1 MGGEG
6 REEGEAAAATPLLA
20 TINVSENQ
28 VCLCLAQSVPER
40 KTIICEDRIW
50 ANYLP
55 ELCALKCTILHK
67 LTDHN
72 ISTFLIQG
80 VFLTGLFD

>member
-28 VCLCLAQSVPER
+28 VCLCLCLCLCLAQAVPER
-40 KTIICEDRIW
+40 TRSSW
-50 ANYLP
+50 PN
-55 ELCALKCTILHK
+55 CALREDEAVYLVSKE
-67 LTDHN
+67 
-72 ISTFLIQG
+72 Q
-80 VFLTGLFD
+80 

>member
-40 KTIICEDRIW
+40 KTIIVRTG
-50 ANYLP
+50 Y
-55 ELCALKCTILHK
+55 
-67 LTDHN
+67 
-72 ISTFLIQG
+72 
-80 VFLTGLFD
+80 GLFIPPNYVHLNALYCTN